1 MYPQAATAVEK
12 TLSHKLEDAR
22 NTLQLRIVK
31 ALKEYLYAVQHR
43 LGGKMIYPE
52 SLPVKNLLK
61 LLYPCLI
68 RLDEY
73 LLKASSE
80 ANDLK
85 SIENRLPLVAES
97 LDSRG
102 LYIFD
107 DGFRYVVWFGFL
119 TFVGIEC
126 FVDQLVAPI
135 KPIIGQYMAKYL
147 LACSGPVVTKY
158 LDIYVAY
165 ILSYKTNIE
174 NLLKQV
180 KKLKATR
187 DLVLQA
193 VEDAKRRGEVAVR
206 DEVEKWLSSVDRLT
220 GEATK
225 FFEYKG
231 DANSGWF
238 CWLYGLLM
246 SRYQL
251 SKMAKKMIEHLV
263 QLQADGIFAKVSN

>member
-1 MYPQAATAVEK
+1 
-12 TLSHKLEDAR
+12 
-22 NTLQLRIVK
+22 
-31 ALKEYLYAVQHR
+31 
-43 LGGKMIYPE
+43 MIYPE

-73 LLKASSE
+73 LLKNLLEAGTRKIAS
-80 ANDLK
+80 LM
-85 SIENRLPLVAES
+85 PLAA
-97 LDSRG
+97 
-102 LYIFD
+102 
-107 DGFRYVVWFGFL
+107 GFL

-135 KPIIGQYMAKYL
+135 KPIIGQYLAKYL

-187 DLVLQA
+187 HLVLQA
-193 VEDAKRRGEVAVR
+193 VEDAKRRGEVVVR

-231 DANSGWF
+231 NANSGWF
-238 CWLYGLLM
+238 RWLYGLLM

-251 SKMAKKMIEHLV
+251 SKKAKKMIEHLV

>member
-1 MYPQAATAVEK
+1 MTGSVVVQNFLEAGTRKIASLMPLAA
-12 TLSHKLEDAR
+12 
-22 NTLQLRIVK
+22 
-31 ALKEYLYAVQHR
+31 
-43 LGGKMIYPE
+43 
-52 SLPVKNLLK
+52 
-61 LLYPCLI
+61 
-68 RLDEY
+68 
-73 LLKASSE
+73 
-80 ANDLK
+80 
-85 SIENRLPLVAES
+85 
-97 LDSRG
+97 
-102 LYIFD
+102 
-107 DGFRYVVWFGFL
+107 GFL

-135 KPIIGQYMAKYL
+135 KPIIGQYLGKYL

-193 VEDAKRRGEVAVR
+193 VEDAKKRGEVVVR

-220 GEATK
+220 SEATK

-238 CWLYGLLM
+238 RWLYGLLM

-251 SKMAKKMIEHLV
+251 SKKAKKMIEHLV
-263 QLQADGIFAKVSN
+263 ELQADGIFAKVSN